1 MRTTEAD
8 QLWLP
13 DHPVVRVLRERRLAS
28 SKPGR
33 RAPED
38 TAKVGLAV
46 EGGGMRG
53 VVSGAMLQVIE
64 ECGLSDAF
72 DAVYGSSS
80 GAINAAYFLAGETWY
95 PVSIYFHDLTTKDFI
110 DFSRA
115 LGGGDILNLEYAFE
129 EVIAVRKPLDYA
141 RVLTSEVPLHVAVT
155 DVDEMR
161 TALVSDFA
169 DAADLKA
176 ALIASAWLPIGV
188 RGTTEFRG
196 HRAVDG
202 GVLTALPFRLALR
215 DGCTHVL
222 SLSTRPMAPP
232 HTAITPMHRTIA
244 RYLDRLQDGLGA
256 GYVDSIRAKHR
267 DQALLRARRTIIA
280 ADEPA
285 ILDLAPLPG
294 TREVKRHE
302 MRLGPLVDA
311 ATSAA
316 EVMYCAIEGRPISAI
331 GPNGVHAVPRITVV
345 DKADG
350 GTHPRAAR

>member
-1 MRTTEAD
+1 MGSDE
-8 QLWLP
+8 LWLV
-13 DHPVVRVLRERRLAS
+13 DHPVLEVLRERRRTGS
-28 SKPGR
+28 RPGL
-33 RAPED
+33 RAPGD

-80 GAINAAYFLAGETWY
+80 GAINGAYFLAGKTWY

-115 LGGGDILNLEYAFE
+115 LSGGDILNLEYAFE
-129 EVIAVRKPLDYA
+129 EVIAVRKPLDYE
-141 RVLTSEVPLHVAVT
+141 RVLASDVPLHVGVT

-161 TALVSDFA
+161 TVLVSDFA
-169 DAADLKA
+169 DAADLKE
-176 ALIASAWLPIGV
+176 ALVSSAWLPIGV

-232 HTAITPMHRTIA
+232 HTGLSPGHRGIA
-244 RYLDRLQDGLGA
+244 RYLDRLRSGLGT
-256 GYVDSIRAKHR
+256 GYLDATREKHR
-267 DQALLRARRTIIA
+267 DQALLRDQRTSV
-280 ADEPA
+280 ADTGPL
-285 ILDLAPLPG
+285 ILDLAPVPG
-294 TREVKRHE
+294 ARPVKRHE
-302 MRLGPLVDA
+302 TRLGPLVDA

-316 EVMYCAIEGRPISAI
+316 EVMYCAIEGLPVSAI
-331 GPNGVHAVPRITVV
+331 GAGGVRAVPRITIV
-345 DKADG
+345 DKTD
-350 GTHPRAAR
+350 TPR